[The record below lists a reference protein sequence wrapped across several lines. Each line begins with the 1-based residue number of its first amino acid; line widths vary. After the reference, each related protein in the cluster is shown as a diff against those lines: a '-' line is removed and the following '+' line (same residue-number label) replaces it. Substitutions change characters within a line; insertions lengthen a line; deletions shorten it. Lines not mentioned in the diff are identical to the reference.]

1 MILENFIQ
9 AKLNKMNR
17 KEIIQLR
24 LFNQGL
30 STNCFEK
37 PDEVVAHFGVIQ
49 AQDYL
54 MALWAVGLRIKSPN
68 RSAIENLI
76 NSGEIIRTHIL
87 RPTWHLVHQKDI
99 RWMLELS
106 APNVKKA
113 TQYVDKKEGLT
124 DELFLKAWKIIE
136 QKFREIDNL
145 TKEDIMVY
153 LSEQQIT
160 VGNLLATQII
170 IRAELEMLLCN
181 GEKKG
186 TYALF
191 EKRVPMTGKISKV
204 EAITKL
210 TQLFFKS
217 RGPATLKDFAWWSG
231 LSLGDAKIGIAE
243 LDKRL
248 EYFIFNDLKYYYFK
262 IESNIPQKTTFALL
276 PCYDEYTVGYSEG
289 RDIVL
294 PTDLDKSKIGNGIF
308 KSIILSENEIV
319 GTWRKSKKSPYFE
332 IQTFSD
338 NKEILTMNAKKHIEK
353 FNTFSR

>member
-1 MILENFIQ
+1 
-9 AKLNKMNR
+9 MNR

-24 LFNQGL
+24 LHNQGL
-30 STNCFEK
+30 SVNSFDK
-37 PDEVVAHFGVIQ
+37 PGEVVAHFGAMQ
-49 AQDYL
+49 AQDYS
-54 MALWAVGLRIKSPN
+54 MALWAVGLRMKDPD

-106 APNVKKA
+106 APNLKKA

-136 QKFREIDNL
+136 QKFEEDDHL
-145 TKEDIMVY
+145 TKEDIMAC
-153 LSEQQIT
+153 LSNGNIT
-160 VGNLLATQII
+160 VGNLLVTQII

-191 EKRVPMTGKISKV
+191 EQRIPITDQILKS

-210 TQLFFKS
+210 TQLYFKS
-217 RGPATLKDFAWWSG
+217 RGPATLKDFAWLSG
-231 LSLGDAKIGIAE
+231 LSMSDSKIGIAE

-248 EYFIFNDLKYYYFK
+248 SFFRFNDLKYYHFE
-262 IESNIPQKTTFALL
+262 IENTIPPKNTFALL
-276 PCYDEYTVGYSEG
+276 PCYDEYTVSYSEG
-289 RDIVL
+289 RDIAL
-294 PTDLDKSKIGNGIF
+294 PADLDSSKIGNGIF
-308 KSIILSENEIV
+308 KPIILSGNEIV
-319 GTWRKSKKSPYFE
+319 GTWRKTRKIPYVE
-332 IQTFSD
+332 IQTFLT
-338 NKEILTMNAKKHIEK
+338 NQEILTVNVKKNIEK
-353 FNTFSR
+353 INKFFR

>member
-1 MILENFIQ
+1 
-9 AKLNKMNR
+9 MNR

-30 STNCFEK
+30 STISFGN
-37 PDEVVAHFGVIQ
+37 PDQVVAHFGAMQ
-49 AQDYL
+49 AQDYS
-54 MALWAVGLRIKSPN
+54 MALWAVGLRMKNPN
-68 RSAIENLI
+68 RSVIENQI

-99 RWMLELS
+99 RWMMELS
-106 APNVKKA
+106 SPNVKKA

-136 QKFREIDNL
+136 QKFREVDNL
-145 TKEDIMVY
+145 TKEDIMSD

-181 GEKKG
+181 GEQKG

-191 EKRVPMTGKISKV
+191 EKRVPIIDKISKP

-210 TQLFFKS
+210 AQVYFTS

-231 LSLGDAKIGIAE
+231 LSMGDAKIGIAE

-248 EYFIFNDLKYYYFK
+248 AYFTFNDLKYYHFE
-262 IESNIPQKTTFALL
+262 IEGNIPQKTTFALL

-289 RDIVL
+289 RDIAL
-294 PTDLDKSKIGNGIF
+294 PTDLDNSKIGNGIF
-308 KSIILSENEIV
+308 KPIILSGNEIA
-319 GTWRKSKKSPYFE
+319 GTWRKSNKNPFVE
-332 IQTFSD
+332 IQKFSG
-338 NKEILTMNAKKHIEK
+338 NKKISAKNIKEHIRK
-353 FNTFSR
+353 INIFTK

>member
-1 MILENFIQ
+1 
-9 AKLNKMNR
+9 MNR

-30 STNCFEK
+30 SANRFER
-37 PDEVVAHFGVIQ
+37 PDEVVAYFGAMQ
-49 AQDYL
+49 AQDYS
-54 MALWAVGLRIKSPN
+54 MALWAVGLRMKTPDG
-68 RSAIENLI
+68 SAIENQI
-76 NSGEIIRTHIL
+76 NSGKIIRTHIL

-99 RWMLELS
+99 RWVMELS

-136 QKFREIDNL
+136 QKFKEADNL
-145 TKEDIMVY
+145 TKEDIMSC
-153 LSEQQIT
+153 LSERKII

-186 TYALF
+186 TYGLF
-191 EKRVPMTGKISKV
+191 EKRVPITGKISKS

-210 TQLFFKS
+210 AELYFKS

-231 LSLGDAKIGIAE
+231 LSMGDAKTGIAE
-243 LDKRL
+243 LDKQL
-248 EYFIFNDLKYYYFK
+248 AYFTFNDLKYYHFE
-262 IESNIPQKTTFALL
+262 IEYDISQKTTFILL
-276 PCYDEYTVGYSEG
+276 PCFDEYTVGYSEG

-294 PTDLDKSKIGNGIF
+294 PIDLDNSKIGNGIF
-308 KSIILSENEIV
+308 KPIILSGNEIA
-319 GTWRKSKKSPYFE
+319 GTWRKSKKSPFVE

-338 NKEILTMNAKKHIEK
+338 NKKILNKNIKENIEK
-353 FNTFSR
+353 MNMFNK

>member
-1 MILENFIQ
+1 
-9 AKLNKMNR
+9 MNR

-30 STNCFEK
+30 SVNRFEE
-37 PDEVVAHFGVIQ
+37 PGEVVAHFGAMQ
-49 AQDYL
+49 AQDYS

-99 RWMLELS
+99 RWMMELS
-106 APNVKKA
+106 APHVKKA

-124 DELFLKAWKIIE
+124 AELFLKAWKIIE
-136 QKFREIDNL
+136 QKFRDIDNL
-145 TKEDIMVY
+145 TKEDIMSC
-153 LSEQQIT
+153 LSKKKIT

-191 EKRVPMTGKISKV
+191 EKRVPMTGKISKP

-210 TQLFFKS
+210 AQLYFKS

-231 LSLGDAKIGIAE
+231 LSMGDSKIGVAE
-243 LDKRL
+243 LNKQL
-248 EYFIFNDLKYYYFK
+248 ACFTFNDLNYYHFE
-262 IESNIPQKTTFALL
+262 IEDSIPQKTTFALV

-294 PTDLDKSKIGNGIF
+294 PTDLDNSKIGNGIF
-308 KSIILSENEIV
+308 KPIILSGNEII
-319 GTWRKSKKSPYFE
+319 GTWSKSKKSPFVE
-332 IQTFSD
+332 LQTFSG
-338 NKEILTMNAKKHIEK
+338 KELQTMNVKKHIEK